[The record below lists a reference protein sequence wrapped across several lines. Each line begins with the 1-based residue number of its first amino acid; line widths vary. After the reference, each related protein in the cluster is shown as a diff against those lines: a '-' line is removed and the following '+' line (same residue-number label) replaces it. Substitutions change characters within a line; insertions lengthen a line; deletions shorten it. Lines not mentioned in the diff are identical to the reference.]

1 MRKKDRQTDRQT
13 KKEKENLHVQDKI
26 QKNLISTV
34 RIQNTTTIPE
44 IPKFRVIVYIDLDI
58 QTNE

>member
-1 MRKKDRQTDRQT
+1 MKKKTDRQT
-13 KKEKENLHVQDKI
+13 KKEKENLHVQDNI
-26 QKNLISTV
+26 QKTHFSKV